1 MFLYVIHIIFI
12 SILFELFSLL
22 LFLILISS
30 RFGYKILVLWY
41 YYMINLINF
50 VLLFVLLYFMILNHC
65 FYLCDFCFLIFDEEW
80 LGILCLFYILLILF
94 KLYIAILILFMEQ
107 LYIRLGVFVF
117 IYMLTFYVLFCFIL
131 VILLICFVY
140 FYILFLKLV
149 IIQCCTCVL
158 IGLNSFAIVSLLFVL
173 SVNNFSFLFLV
184 FVSTKNYIFYMYLNF
199 HLIYSI
205 SLIILIILYY
215 FFIVYNMFDFK
226 YNENY
231 FLINFVFFSFFNNLI
246 VSTLIACM
254 FLCIGAIPIVF
265 GFFLKVFCLLL
276 HLSYL
281 GVCVIFF
288 SVIWLVIIYIF
299 YFRLIINIFIFSYQF
314 IGFWVVRLHL
324 INLSNVLFFLSCS
337 IFILFFDIINLFDLI
352 L

>member
-1 MFLYVIHIIFI
+1 
-12 SILFELFSLL
+12 
-22 LFLILISS
+22 
-30 RFGYKILVLWY
+30 
-41 YYMINLINF
+41 
-50 VLLFVLLYFMILNHC
+50 
-65 FYLCDFCFLIFDEEW
+65 
-80 LGILCLFYILLILF
+80 
-94 KLYIAILILFMEQ
+94 MEQ

-149 IIQCCTCVL
+149 ILQCCTCVL

-199 HLIYSI
+199 HLIYSM
-205 SLIILIILYY
+205 SLIILIVLYY

-231 FLINFVFFSFFNNLI
+231 FLINFVFFSFFNNLLI
-246 VSTLIACM
+246 SVLIACM

-288 SVIWLVIIYIF
+288 SVI
-299 YFRLIINIFIFSYQF
+299 
-314 IGFWVVRLHL
+314 
-324 INLSNVLFFLSCS
+324 
-337 IFILFFDIINLFDLI
+337 
-352 L
+352 